1 MGSGAALRDAR
12 RPMVLRASQDL
23 VVERLVAA
31 DYPYQG
37 IVKVLE
43 KPLRLAENLG
53 SGCLLAGLDGQTG
66 LVRRAP
72 CACHLSPPWRTSAAA
87 PDKAW

>member
-1 MGSGAALRDAR
+1 MGSGAALTDAR

-53 SGCLLAGLDGQTG
+53 SGCLLASLDGKTG
-66 LVRRAP
+66 PVRRAA
-72 CACHLSPPWRTSAAA
+72 CACHLSPRWRTSAAA